1 MLEFPLKLIHLHWLV
16 RIRKDIEYLYYQ
28 LIGVMRHTQIN
39 HWAGPESK
47 ALYRKY
53 QLFLS
58 NSIMINCW

>member
-1 MLEFPLKLIHLHWLV
+1 MLEFPLKLLHLHWLV

-28 LIGVMRHTQIN
+28 LIGVTQIN

-47 ALYRKY
+47 DLYRKG